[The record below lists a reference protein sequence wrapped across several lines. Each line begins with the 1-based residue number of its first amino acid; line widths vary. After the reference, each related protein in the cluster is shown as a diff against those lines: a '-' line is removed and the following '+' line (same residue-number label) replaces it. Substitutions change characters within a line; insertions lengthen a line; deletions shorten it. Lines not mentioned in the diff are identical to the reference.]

1 MRNLLIIGILL
12 ISMVSC
18 NKLDKLTQ
26 FNIDYKET
34 VTVPGNTI
42 ISLPFDLNDQELETN
57 SSTSFENNNS
67 NKDLVE
73 KATLTKMQ
81 LDHKSPSS
89 GDLSFIES
97 ISIFLEADGLPEIKI
112 AWKDV
117 VPENVG
123 KTLDLDLTDADLKDY
138 VKKDDLRI
146 RINSVIDEALSQDQ
160 VIDINTSIFIDAKIL
175 GL

>member
-42 ISLPFDLNDQELETN
+42 ISLPFDLDDQELETN

-73 KATLTKMQ
+73 KATLIKMQ

>member
-42 ISLPFDLNDQELETN
+42 ISLPFDLDDQELETN

-146 RINSVIDEALSQDQ
+146 RINSVIDETLSQDQ

>member
-1 MRNLLIIGILL
+1 M
-12 ISMVSC
+12 
-18 NKLDKLTQ
+18 
-26 FNIDYKET
+26 
-34 VTVPGNTI
+34 
-42 ISLPFDLNDQELETN
+42 
-57 SSTSFENNNS
+57 
-67 NKDLVE
+67 VE
-73 KATLTKMQ
+73 KATLIKMQ

-146 RINSVIDEALSQDQ
+146 NNSRIQ
-160 VIDINTSIFIDAKIL
+160 
-175 GL
+175 

>member
-42 ISLPFDLNDQELETN
+42 ISLPFDLDDQELETN